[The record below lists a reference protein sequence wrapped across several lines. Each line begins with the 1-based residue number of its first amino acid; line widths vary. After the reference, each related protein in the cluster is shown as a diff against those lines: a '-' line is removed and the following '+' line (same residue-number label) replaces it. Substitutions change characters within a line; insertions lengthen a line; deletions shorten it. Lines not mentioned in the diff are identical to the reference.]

1 MSYIIDYT
9 VTVAAFVL
17 AIVSAG
23 HALLSKRD
31 PKASLGWMALCL
43 MIPLGGA
50 FMYFLFGINRVRTR
64 AIKLWGHAPDA
75 DASVREQSP
84 HAAGSYVVPAQLS
97 AAYADLLHISDVIT
111 NKPLVGENR
120 IDILHNG
127 EHAYT
132 AMLSAIESAQISI
145 VLTTYIFETNET
157 GRRFIDA
164 LGRAVSRGVDVRVII
179 DGFGELYSWP
189 RAGTLLKKRGV
200 PVARFLPPRLF
211 PPSLHINLRNHRK
224 ILIVDGVEGFT
235 GGMNIGDRHLA
246 ERIENPNRVVDIHF
260 RLAGP
265 IVEQVESV
273 FFEDWRFLTGRYEKR
288 ATQRRRGQ
296 GSAICRVITEGPNED
311 LDKLSMI
318 LVGAVSSARSSVI
331 IMTPYFIPPRG
342 LLAALQAT
350 ALKGVEVTIIL
361 PEKNNLALVH
371 WASRNMLWELL
382 ERGVRIFYQPAPFVH
397 TKLFIV
403 DDHYVHIGSAN
414 IDPRSLRLNFELA
427 VEVYDRSLALCLA
440 AYAGEVRD
448 RSRPLSLQEIDGRP
462 FPEKVRDAL
471 AWLLSPYL

>member
-1 MSYIIDYT
+1 MSDIIDYT

-43 MIPLGGA
+43 IIPFGGP
-50 FMYFLFGINRVRTR
+50 FIYFLFGINRVRTR
-64 AIKLWGHAPDA
+64 AIKLRGHAPDA
-75 DASVREQSP
+75 SVAEQSP
-84 HAAGSYVVPAQLS
+84 HTAEVYAVPAQS
-97 AAYADLLHISDVIT
+97 ADAYADLLHISDVIT
-111 NKPLVGENR
+111 KKPLVGENR

-127 EHAYT
+127 EQTYT
-132 AMLSAIESAQISI
+132 AMLAAIESAQISI

-164 LGRAVSRGVDVRVII
+164 LGRAVTRGIDVRVII

-189 RAGTLLKKRGV
+189 RAGTLLKRRGV
-200 PVARFLPPRLF
+200 SVARFLPPRLF

-224 ILIVDGVEGFT
+224 ILVVDGVEGFT

-273 FFEDWRFLTGRYEKR
+273 FFEDWRFLTGRYEKK
-288 ATQRRRGQ
+288 ATQRRQGQ

-342 LLAALQAT
+342 LLASLQAT
-350 ALKGVEVTIIL
+350 ALRGVEVTIIL

-371 WASRNMLWELL
+371 WATRNMLWELL
-382 ERGVRIFYQPAPFVH
+382 ERGVRIYYQPAPFVH

-403 DDHYVHIGSAN
+403 DNHYVHIGSAN

-427 VEVYDRSLALCLA
+427 VEVYDRSLASCLA
-440 AYAGEVRD
+440 VYAEEVRD